1 MEGGPSITDAI
12 EKDDCMSS
20 QNKYRSD
27 YSDESDSEVGVT
39 WSPGDGVCP
48 STAEFHHCCQSK
60 FDEWSHATSMPLNHT
75 LSFSFYL
82 DAFLSLLKHVPPF
95 LSGLPED
102 VHITGRRRTFLM
114 LRSSL
119 QIHSTDNIDCAQ
131 PYKLIDYLQCLGP
144 PKPAVYKLKAE
155 TQLQPVL
162 PIHTKAFRSGYFTNI
177 VLAWS
182 YIVSCRW
189 SEIFQRAGWNSQ
201 MLHENGMQIEDSFW
215 YLVTQGCWRALVK
228 KDTAK
233 FCSPWILTSEGA
245 KKDCN
250 WVPVTPDSSLAFD
263 ILVDFCISEGL
274 EMELITGLASVLLL
288 TSRNT
293 PSPIL
298 APAVAAPTASA
309 ASPPRAKHA
318 VFYELYQSTDKF
330 LTLSSTQDA
339 LDSLICSAFFD
350 PSIPCNFM
358 GAASLGV
365 RKALSTADKMDNQQL
380 LRAITYTNP
389 SLCHFWG
396 AAIRGGQVDSFLNM
410 SLYTL
415 PPICL
420 VTAFWTDTTQSFL
433 QRRYCSSE
441 IEKKVVTRAN
451 EFQTS
456 FYCRSGTSVPWS
468 PAPPFGK
475 TTVENISLEIRQH
488 LGHMHRPISW
498 STYWVLN
505 SGKRLPATK
514 QRHIH
519 QSQVQRI
526 YHPSSTEHPNDVPYI
541 EQNAADEQSAVA
553 TSRLFNWHRS
563 YDDGIWLDDGTG
575 DIETIRRLQQ
585 HQWII
590 DPFAGSELDDLVE
603 EPKDRELSFESILR
617 WMDEAENHRH

>member
-12 EKDDCMSS
+12 EEEDCMSS

-27 YSDESDSEVGVT
+27 YSDESDSEVGAT
-39 WSPGDGVCP
+39 WSPGDGICP

-75 LSFSFYL
+75 LSFPFYL

-95 LSGLPED
+95 LSCLPDD

-119 QIHSTDNIDCAQ
+119 QIHSTDDPDCDQ
-131 PYKLIDYLQCLGP
+131 PYKLIDYLQCLGS
-144 PKPAVYKLKAE
+144 PKPVVYKLKVE

-189 SEIFQRAGWNSQ
+189 SEICQRAGWNSQ
-201 MLHENGMQIEDSFW
+201 ILHENGMQIEDSFW
-215 YLVTQGCWRALVK
+215 HLVTQGCWRALVK
-228 KDTAK
+228 KETAK
-233 FCSPWILTSEGA
+233 FCSPWMLGSEGA

-274 EMELITGLASVLLL
+274 EMELVTGLASVLLL

-318 VFYELYQSTDKF
+318 IE
-330 LTLSSTQDA
+330 
-339 LDSLICSAFFD
+339 
-350 PSIPCNFM
+350 
-358 GAASLGV
+358 
-365 RKALSTADKMDNQQL
+365 
-380 LRAITYTNP
+380 
-389 SLCHFWG
+389 
-396 AAIRGGQVDSFLNM
+396 
-410 SLYTL
+410 
-415 PPICL
+415 
-420 VTAFWTDTTQSFL
+420 
-433 QRRYCSSE
+433 YCSSE
-441 IEKKVVTRAN
+441 VEKKVVTRAK

-456 FYCRSGTSVPWS
+456 FYCRPGTSVPWS
-468 PAPPFGK
+468 PAPPFG
-475 TTVENISLEIRQH
+475 TTPVKNVSLEIRRH

-498 STYWVLN
+498 TTCWVLS
-505 SGKRLPATK
+505 SGKRIPATK
-514 QRHIH
+514 QYQIR
-519 QSQVQRI
+519 QSQAQRV
-526 YHPSSTEHPNDVPYI
+526 YHPSSTEHSNDVSHAEKI
-541 EQNAADEQSAVA
+541 DADEQSAIA

-575 DIETIRRLQQ
+575 DIETIRRIQQ
-585 HQWII
+585 HQWMI
-590 DPFAGSELDDLVE
+590 DPFSASELDDLVE
-603 EPKDRELSFESILR
+603 EPKDHELSFESILR
-617 WMDEAENHRH
+617 WIDEAENHRH

>member
-12 EKDDCMSS
+12 GTEDYRSPQD
-20 QNKYRSD
+20 KYRSD
-27 YSDESDSEVGVT
+27 YSDESDSEIDVT
-39 WSPGDGVCP
+39 WSPGDGICP

-60 FDEWSHATSMPLNHT
+60 FDEWKHATSMPLNHT
-75 LSFSFYL
+75 LSFPFYL

-95 LSGLPED
+95 LSCLPEH

-114 LRSSL
+114 LRSPL
-119 QIHSTDNIDCAQ
+119 QIHSTDDPDCDQ
-131 PYKLIDYLQCLGP
+131 PYKLIDYLQCLGS
-144 PKPAVYKLKAE
+144 PKPVVYKLKAE

-201 MLHENGMQIEDSFW
+201 VLHENGMQIEDSFW
-215 YLVTQGCWRALVK
+215 HLVTQGCWLALVK
-228 KDTAK
+228 KETAK
-233 FCSPWILTSEGA
+233 FCSPWMMTSEGTR
-245 KKDCN
+245 KDRN
-250 WVPVTPDSSLAFD
+250 WVPVTPNSSLAFN

-274 EMELITGLASVLLL
+274 ELELTTGLASVLLL

-309 ASPPRAKHA
+309 AYPPRAKDA
-318 VFYELYQSTDKF
+318 VFHELYQSIDRF

-365 RKALSTADKMDNQQL
+365 RKALSTVDKIDNQQL
-380 LRAITYTNP
+380 LKAITYKNL
-389 SLCHFWG
+389 SLCHFWV
-396 AAIRGGQVDSFLNM
+396 AAIRGGQVDSLLNM

-420 VTAFWTDTTQSFL
+420 VSAFWTDTTQSFL
-433 QRRYCSSE
+433 QMEYCSSE
-441 IEKKVVTRAN
+441 INKKVVTRTE

-468 PAPPFGK
+468 PAPPFGS
-475 TTVENISLEIRQH
+475 TFVENVSLEIRQH

-498 STYWVLN
+498 TTCWVLS
-505 SGKRLPATK
+505 SGKRIPATK
-514 QRHIH
+514 PYQIR
-519 QSQVQRI
+519 QSQAQRV
-526 YHPSSTEHPNDVPYI
+526 YHPSSTEHSNDVSYA
-541 EQNAADEQSAVA
+541 EQIDADEQSAIA

-575 DIETIRRLQQ
+575 DIETIRRIQQ

-590 DPFAGSELDDLVE
+590 DPFSASELDDLVE

-617 WMDEAENHRH
+617 WIDEAENHRH